1 MTFRGTP
8 LLLGLLLTAQLAA
21 QSNAERVATDWYTRS
36 HDYDLLHQRI
46 QLWSFDWAGRSFE
59 GRVTV
64 ELRALRPGFDS
75 VVLDAGALLRIDS
88 VATIGARPVPLRQ
101 TRERDT
107 LVIHLPR
114 PLALGDTARLQLR
127 YHGVVQNGRGLTFI
141 DGDSQPP
148 YRPDQVWSQG
158 ESMDN
163 HLWFPTYDSPN
174 DKATWEFSVTVPKRF
189 TVVSNGRW
197 IGDRPTPQGNHT
209 VVWRQ
214 DRPASTYLASLIIA
228 PLSQLHDRWHGI
240 PVDYYVYPRDTLL
253 ARPLFAI
260 TPDMIEV
267 FGRLTGVAYPWAKY
281 AQTTV
286 ADFFGGMENVSATT
300 LVDWLPDP
308 AAYADRPWYRHI
320 LIPHELAHQWFGDY
334 VTTINWANFWLNEGF
349 AEFLPGQYWGVRQG
363 RLAEA
368 EYYLDEYHQ
377 FMNIDERRRMPL
389 AALNSNNAYPR
400 GALVLEMLKQRL
412 GPERFWAGVHRY
424 LTVHAF
430 GNAGSDDLRQA
441 FLDATGENLEVFWN
455 EWIYQA
461 GYPEFQVHATWDST
475 LATVTLRVRQ
485 LQRDTLVA
493 DSTGLRYTV
502 PEVYH
507 GPVTVRVGAPGGDVT
522 VQAELT
528 AREQEIQIPG
538 VRSAPEM
545 VIFDEGN
552 TLLKGLQFDQP
563 TAWLATQLR
572 RDPAVWNRAW
582 VIGEL
587 AGRRDDPEATAA
599 LIRALAEADLPRI
612 RAEAATAL
620 GGATDSGTV
629 AALLKALGDTASS
642 VRTAAVSALAG
653 AQGPVVLGEVLRRW
667 SADTS
672 YAVRAAALG
681 SLVLLDP
688 AHAHQRLESALGTA
702 SYQDQIAD
710 AALGGILRVG
720 DTTLVTAVSDAMA
733 RLDNAGHVLALLG
746 GRGNRRALELLGQH
760 VLVPRA
766 VVRRRALQG
775 YRYSLPPAL
784 SRPALTALL
793 AQASGAAAEEIRRT
807 LQQIG
812 TTHP

>member
-377 FMNIDERRRMPL
+377 FMNIDV
-389 AALNSNNAYPR
+389 S
-400 GALVLEMLKQRL
+400 RL
-412 GPERFWAGVHRY
+412 
-424 LTVHAF
+424 
-430 GNAGSDDLRQA
+430 
-441 FLDATGENLEVFWN
+441 
-455 EWIYQA
+455 I
-461 GYPEFQVHATWDST
+461 
-475 LATVTLRVRQ
+475 VR
-485 LQRDTLVA
+485 
-493 DSTGLRYTV
+493 
-502 PEVYH
+502 
-507 GPVTVRVGAPGGDVT
+507 
-522 VQAELT
+522 
-528 AREQEIQIPG
+528 
-538 VRSAPEM
+538 
-545 VIFDEGN
+545 
-552 TLLKGLQFDQP
+552 
-563 TAWLATQLR
+563 
-572 RDPAVWNRAW
+572 
-582 VIGEL
+582 
-587 AGRRDDPEATAA
+587 
-599 LIRALAEADLPRI
+599 
-612 RAEAATAL
+612 
-620 GGATDSGTV
+620 
-629 AALLKALGDTASS
+629 
-642 VRTAAVSALAG
+642 
-653 AQGPVVLGEVLRRW
+653 
-667 SADTS
+667 
-672 YAVRAAALG
+672 
-681 SLVLLDP
+681 
-688 AHAHQRLESALGTA
+688 
-702 SYQDQIAD
+702 
-710 AALGGILRVG
+710 
-720 DTTLVTAVSDAMA
+720 
-733 RLDNAGHVLALLG
+733 
-746 GRGNRRALELLGQH
+746 
-760 VLVPRA
+760 
-766 VVRRRALQG
+766 
-775 YRYSLPPAL
+775 
-784 SRPALTALL
+784 
-793 AQASGAAAEEIRRT
+793 
-807 LQQIG
+807 
-812 TTHP
+812 